1 MRSVSM
7 TVCAAEK
14 TDQHSEYCAARDA
27 NSASALVP
35 ELLLLPPLLEPR
47 PPTSSLRGTH
57 ACVAEEKE
65 QLLRLR
71 CREKDAEPTI
81 GEPPAGLT
89 DAAGTEGEEAATAA
103 AVARAW
109 ALSTSLEMEMAGV
122 VLRDRRLITS
132 QQSASTLSERDGS
145 AGKGGASPSD
155 ASEEP
160 QEKVPSS
167 CDPSEAES
175 PLLPEQEPVLVTGEA
190 AESSERCWSI
200 R

>member
-14 TDQHSEYCAARDA
+14 TFQHSVYFAARDA
-27 NSASALVP
+27 NSASALVHM
-35 ELLLLPPLLEPR
+35 LLLLPPLLEAK
-47 PPTSSLRGTH
+47 PPTSSLRGTQ

-81 GEPPAGLT
+81 GEPPAGFT
-89 DAAGTEGEEAATAA
+89 DAADTEGEDAATAA
-103 AVARAW
+103 AVAKAW
-109 ALSTSLEMEMAGV
+109 ALSTSLEMEMVGV

-132 QQSASTLSERDGS
+132 QHSASALSERDGS
-145 AGKGGASPSD
+145 AGSGGASPSD
-155 ASEEP
+155 ASDEP

-167 CDPSEAES
+167 CDPSEAVS

-190 AESSERCWSI
+190 AASSDRCWSI